1 MIAKWECLRGRAL
14 KIRQFF
20 LRCLGQAYQME
31 NFIEVHNFIKSVLIV
46 ALSEEIGVDESGIL
60 LPSEKHLRDI
70 NDVIKGVVIDDAE
83 KDILDYK
90 DDEEIVIGGWTTWAE
105 NVCDEAQESAR
116 NSHSGNVVNAY
127 YNPEAAKKIKSHV
140 LFTIMDRHNE
150 IIF

>member
-1 MIAKWECLRGRAL
+1 
-14 KIRQFF
+14 
-20 LRCLGQAYQME
+20 ME

-60 LPSEKHLRDI
+60 LPSEKHLREI
-70 NDVIKGVVIDDAE
+70 NDVIKGVVIDNAE

-90 DDEEIVIGGWTTWAE
+90 DDEEIVIEGWTTWAE
-105 NVCDEAQESAR
+105 NVYDEAQESAR
-116 NSHSGNVVNAY
+116 NSHSENVVNAY